1 MSIPYSQAGRNS
13 HLLNNSIDMS
23 VRHAQTDTNYLL
35 SSAMKLSGSTTRCTR
50 SCVFFCCVTLVVSL
64 FAYGQSSDDVHVV
77 PRQAPDHGSVGDTV
91 SAAPLPPSNL
101 RRNAF
106 HVSVDLVLVPV
117 DVNDAM
123 NRPVLSLKKEDFSLF
138 DDGKQQPISYFSHED
153 APTSVAILFDVSKS
167 MTNKI
172 ESERAALV
180 EFFKNANPEDEYFG
194 IAFSNRPRVLTDPDR
209 SIEEIEQKLTDVT
222 PRGATAMLDA
232 VYLAISELRRARYER
247 KAIVIISDGG
257 DNASRYTLKQIKT
270 LVEES
275 DVQIYAVGLFETF
288 FFNTFEEKMG
298 KRWLSE
304 ITDATGGRTI
314 TVDDRGKL
322 ANATAEISRAIRS
335 QYVLGYRAPHG
346 ASRRWRKIKV
356 KVLASAY
363 HYPLKTHYKTGYITA
378 E

>member
-1 MSIPYSQAGRNS
+1 
-13 HLLNNSIDMS
+13 LLCW
-23 VRHAQTDTNYLL
+23 A
-35 SSAMKLSGSTTRCTR
+35 
-50 SCVFFCCVTLVVSL
+50 TLVVSL
-64 FAYGQSSDDVHVV
+64 FAYGQSADDVHVA
-77 PRQAPDHGSVGDTV
+77 PRRQAPDHDSVGDAV
-91 SAAPLPPSNL
+91 SIAPLPPLNL

-117 DVNDAM
+117 DVNDSM

-138 DDGKQQPISYFSHED
+138 DDGKQQLISYFSHED

-167 MTNKI
+167 MTEKI
-172 ESERAALV
+172 DSERAALV
-180 EFFKNANPEDEYFG
+180 EFFKNANPADEYFG
-194 IAFSNRPRVLTDPDR
+194 IAFSNRPRVLTNPNQ
-209 SIEEIEQKLTDVT
+209 SIEEIGQKLADVQ
-222 PRGATAMLDA
+222 PGGATALLDA

-257 DNASRYTLKQIKT
+257 DNASRYTLKQIKA
-270 LVEES
+270 LVQES

-314 TVDDRGKL
+314 TVDDRSKL
-322 ANATAEISRAIRS
+322 AEATAEISNAIRS
-335 QYVLGYRAPHG
+335 QYVLGYRAPEG
-346 ASRRWRKIKV
+346 ASSRWRKIKV

-363 HYPLKTHYKTGYITA
+363 HYPLRAHYKTGYITA